1 MSTPSTN
8 PAKAGD
14 EESELRLAL
23 RSIRDLFKRAI
34 LFSTLLNLLALAPS
48 LYMLEV
54 YGRVVNSRNTTTLL
68 MLTLLVIGAYA
79 LMETIDWVRG
89 RLLNAAAEKLDRKL
103 GDRVFNAT
111 FDARLRNLP
120 IGTTPLADLRMLRG
134 FITSPASTAFMDA
147 PISLLFIVII
157 FAMSVPLG
165 YVVLV
170 AAILMMIV
178 GLVTERRT
186 KPQITEAQVLAQDAQ
201 RYASSSLKN
210 AQVIQA
216 MGMMGH
222 VRRRWLERQRKF
234 LYKQA
239 EASDH
244 AGQGNALSKFIQV
257 TQSSAVLGFA
267 CYLVL
272 IGELGSGGSVMIMA
286 WILSARAL
294 APLQQLVGQWKAVV
308 TARDT
313 YARMDRLLELM
324 PERTKGMS
332 LPSPDGALTVEGVSA
347 AAPGSNVLI
356 LRGLNFAMKPGQVL
370 GVIGPSGSGKST
382 LTRVLVGIWP
392 ANMGK
397 VRLDGVDVY
406 AWNKEEL
413 GPHIGFLPQDNEL
426 FDGTFAENISR
437 FGDPDQTKVEE
448 AARAVGLHEAVAALP
463 DGYDTHIGP
472 GGCVLSGGQRQRV
485 ALARAVYNDPKFV
498 ILDEPN
504 SSLDEAGER
513 ALVGML
519 QALKSRGV
527 TLVIVTHRKNILDV
541 VDGLLVLRDG
551 QMQAYGPRDEV
562 LAAMAGKGRPPTANA
577 PAVAAA

>member
-1 MSTPSTN
+1 M
-8 PAKAGD
+8 
-14 EESELRLAL
+14 
-23 RSIRDLFKRAI
+23 RDFFKRAI

-89 RLLNAAAEKLDRKL
+89 RLLTAAAEKLDRKL

-120 IGTTPLADLRMLRG
+120 IGTTPLADLRMLRS

-170 AAILMMIV
+170 AAVLMMIV

-186 KPQITEAQVLAQDAQ
+186 KPQISEAQTLAQDAQ
-201 RYASSSLKN
+201 RYATSSLKN

-244 AGQGNALSKFIQV
+244 AGQGNAISKFIQV

-272 IGELGSGGSVMIMA
+272 IGELNSQGSVMIMA

-313 YARMDRLLELM
+313 YARMNRLLDLM
-324 PERTKGMS
+324 PERAKGMS
-332 LPSPDGALTVEGVSA
+332 LPPPDGALTVEGVSA

-356 LRGLNFAMKPGQVL
+356 LRGLNFSMKPGQVL
-370 GVIGPSGSGKST
+370 GVIGPSAIGQVHAGPAAGRASGRPTWARSGSTAST
-382 LTRVLVGIWP
+382 CTRGTRRSLGRTSATCRRTTSCSTAHWP
-392 ANMGK
+392 
-397 VRLDGVDVY
+397 RTS
-406 AWNKEEL
+406 
-413 GPHIGFLPQDNEL
+413 P
-426 FDGTFAENISR
+426 R
-437 FGDPDQTKVEE
+437 FGEPEQTKVEA
-448 AARAVGLHEAVAALP
+448 AARASACTNPGCASGRLRLV
-463 DGYDTHIGP
+463 IGP

-485 ALARAVYNDPKFV
+485 ALARAIYSDPKFV
-498 ILDEPN
+498 VLDEPN

-513 ALVGML
+513 ALVEML
-519 QALKSRGV
+519 QALKARGTTSRRHYAPQEHPRRGRRLARPARRPDAGV
-527 TLVIVTHRKNILDV
+527 RPARRGARRHGGQRASHRRRTH
-541 VDGLLVLRDG
+541 
-551 QMQAYGPRDEV
+551 
-562 LAAMAGKGRPPTANA
+562 PP
-577 PAVAAA
+577 